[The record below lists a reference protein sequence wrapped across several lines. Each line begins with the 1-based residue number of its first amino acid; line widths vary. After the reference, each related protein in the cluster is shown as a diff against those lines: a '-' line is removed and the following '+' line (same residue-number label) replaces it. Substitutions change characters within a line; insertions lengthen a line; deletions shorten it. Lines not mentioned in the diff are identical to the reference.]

1 MYKELIKK
9 YAKNITTEQVKE
21 YALKEGVNVKDEEAN
36 LFINILNTR
45 LDEMLNGNA
54 LNVLNEY
61 KDKISESSYNK
72 LLELYDKYKKF
83 ID

>member
-1 MYKELIKK
+1 ML
-9 YAKNITTEQVKE
+9 T
-21 YALKEGVNVKDEEAN
+21 EEAN

>member
-54 LNVLNEY
+54 C
-61 KDKISESSYNK
+61 
-72 LLELYDKYKKF
+72 
-83 ID
+83 